1 MNDLVD
7 GVRIDGKVLLDGED
21 IYDPSVDTTILRKKV
36 GMVFQQPNPFPMSIY
51 DNIAYGPR
59 VHGIRDKKRLDQIVE
74 ESLRGAAI
82 FDEVKDRLKKSA
94 MGLSG
99 GQQQRICIA
108 RALAVQPEVLLMD
121 EPTSALDPIST
132 AKIEELMEDLK
143 KKNGADMND
152 KEIVFS
158 KSIKAGK
165 RIYYL
170 DVKKNRKD
178 EMFLAITE
186 SKKVVTG
193 EGEDLQ
199 VSFEKHKIF
208 LYREDFEKFMNG
220 LNEAID
226 FINRKEMLE
235 VISDMNAEA
244 DENAEAELDAIAE
257 MNTKGM
263 ELDGE
268 IKIDIDFEEPTL

>member
-1 MNDLVD
+1 
-7 GVRIDGKVLLDGED
+7 
-21 IYDPSVDTTILRKKV
+21 
-36 GMVFQQPNPFPMSIY
+36 
-51 DNIAYGPR
+51 
-59 VHGIRDKKRLDQIVE
+59 
-74 ESLRGAAI
+74 
-82 FDEVKDRLKKSA
+82 
-94 MGLSG
+94 
-99 GQQQRICIA
+99 
-108 RALAVQPEVLLMD
+108 
-121 EPTSALDPIST
+121 
-132 AKIEELMEDLK
+132 MEDLK
-143 KKNGADMND
+143 KKGADMND

-193 EGEDLQ
+193 EGEDAQ

-220 LNEAID
+220 LNEAIN
-226 FINRKEMLE
+226 FINQKEMLE
-235 VISDMNAEA
+235 VIGDMNAKA
-244 DENAEAELDAIAE
+244 DAENVIDADANIEGSLEAIAE
-257 MNTKGM
+257 MNEKGM